1 MKMQAPAGC
10 RQVSHDGCIYRV
22 SEDGSVE
29 VPEAALAELEE
40 HGFVRIRDA
49 RGRAV
54 PRSRR
59 TKE

>member
-1 MKMQAPAGC
+1 MKMKAPAGC
-10 RQVSHDGCIYRV
+10 RQVSHDGRVYRV

-40 HGFVRIRDA
+40 HGFVRVREA

-54 PRSRR
+54 SRSRKP
-59 TKE
+59 KE